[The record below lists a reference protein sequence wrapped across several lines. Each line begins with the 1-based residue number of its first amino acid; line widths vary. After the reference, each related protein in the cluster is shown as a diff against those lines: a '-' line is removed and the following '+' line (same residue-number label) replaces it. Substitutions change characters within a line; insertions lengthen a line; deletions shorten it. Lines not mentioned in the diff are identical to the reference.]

1 MTPQMTPGMTPVTT
15 LSAIEVFRL
24 AGCEAAVWRDAVP
37 WQGGRAAAV
46 GQVRCADGAGGAA
59 LLRAIADAVP
69 GWLLAPLDGDTWHSY
84 RLATGGDGRPPFALE
99 PPADPVL
106 QAALASAGFV
116 PVLHYASAALALE
129 GARVRR
135 LGTATLR
142 LRPYDPSRA
151 EAELRLMHRL
161 ALAGFAR
168 APLFTPILF
177 EPFAA
182 LYRPYLPRLVRDL
195 VLFAEEPDGTP
206 AGFVFGLPDVAE
218 GAAPSTAILKTYA
231 ALRPGVG
238 AVLAGAFHDAARWL
252 GFRVV
257 IHALM
262 HEDNASL
269 RHSRLLGGEV
279 FRRYALFGRPPA

>member
-1 MTPQMTPGMTPVTT
+1 MPAAMELFQV
-15 LSAIEVFRL
+15 
-24 AGCEAAVWRDAVP
+24 AGCQAVVWRDAVP

-46 GQVRCADGAGGAA
+46 GQVRCADAAGGAA

-69 GWLLAPLDGDTWHSY
+69 GWLLAPLDADTWHSY
-84 RLATGGDGRPPFALE
+84 RLAVEGSGRSPFAME

-106 QAALASAGFV
+106 QAALESAGFA
-116 PVLHYASAALALE
+116 PVLRYASALLALD

-135 LGTATLR
+135 LGASGLR
-142 LRPYDPSRA
+142 LRQYDPGAA

-161 ALAGFAR
+161 VLAGFAQ
-168 APLFTPILF
+168 APLFTPIPF

-182 LYRPYLPRLVRDL
+182 LYRPHLPRLVPGL

-206 AGFVFGLPDVAE
+206 AGFVFGLPDFAE
-218 GAAPSTAILKTYA
+218 GPVPATAILKTYA
-231 ALRPGVG
+231 ALRPGIG
-238 AVLAGAFHDAARWL
+238 AVLAGAFHDAARRL
-252 GFRVV
+252 GFRTV

-269 RHSRLLGGEV
+269 RHSRLLGGAV